1 MPIYLKQLP
10 LVTIA
15 RRRLWRRRND
25 TKRNAREKRE
35 GGHYRVRLSW
45 RRRKCMLRCADRHL
59 RLIKLTLINC
69 APGTS
74 IKLFRISGVITEPRR
89 TDSETRCE
97 TCSLCSW
104 NFLRAKHTNRNNR
117 LCLSAIVRFNALHGM
132 RNEILWFSDMRI
144 SQGQLYPCSVSLIET
159 QSVRY
164 DERNYIY
171 L

>member
-97 TCSLCSW
+97 TCSLCFW

-117 LCLSAIVRFNALHGM
+117 YVYRLSFVSTLCTAWGM
-132 RNEILWFSDMRI
+132 RFFD
-144 SQGQLYPCSVSLIET
+144 SLICEFRKDNCIR
-159 QSVRY
+159 VLPR
-164 DERNYIY
+164 
-171 L
+171 